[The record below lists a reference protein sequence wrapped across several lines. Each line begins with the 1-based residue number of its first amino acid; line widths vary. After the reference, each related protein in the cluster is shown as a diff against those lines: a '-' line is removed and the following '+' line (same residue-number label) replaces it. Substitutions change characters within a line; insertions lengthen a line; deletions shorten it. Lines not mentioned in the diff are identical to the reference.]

1 MVYFS
6 QKKGIGVSYTSVLNV
21 KLYEQLS
28 ASQLIF
34 HYVMLN
40 VDADEY
46 ARMFY
51 CLESSTSDKRGAMI
65 RSS

>member
-28 ASQLIF
+28 AFSAHTSL
-34 HYVMLN
+34 HY
-40 VDADEY
+40 AEP
-46 ARMFY
+46 
-51 CLESSTSDKRGAMI
+51 
-65 RSS
+65 